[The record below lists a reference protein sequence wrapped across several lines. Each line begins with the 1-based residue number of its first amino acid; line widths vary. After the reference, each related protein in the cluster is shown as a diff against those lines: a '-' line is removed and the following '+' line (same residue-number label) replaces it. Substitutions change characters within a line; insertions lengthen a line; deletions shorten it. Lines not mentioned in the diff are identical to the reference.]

1 MTNASEKTTH
11 QESTKLL
18 ASVFRA
24 TNSAR
29 PVLLLGA
36 GASFSSGVPLAA
48 EGVRR
53 LAKRV
58 FADKVK
64 GGAVIPEQ
72 VKLTEWQTWLQSH
85 PWFIPGDDRLA
96 ENFPLVVQ
104 HLLEPREYR
113 TRALLD
119 LLHVADEVSA
129 GYKCLADFVMRGLVR
144 TILTTNFDI
153 CLPTALRTRHP
164 HIRQVAE
171 VNRGPDDLREFNIF
185 SRAQIVWLH
194 GRAEQYTDR
203 NLITE
208 VEKLDAKLVN
218 LLVPLLA
225 SSPLVVVG
233 YRGSEPSVMESL
245 LGRNARATHK
255 FKNGILWCVRQGES
269 LHPNVEALRRSVGR
283 NFTLLRVDGF
293 DELMAD
299 LARELVHEDTYVG
312 ERQRQEADTRVA
324 FDDQPEVRATLDDLD
339 DDLMLSV
346 MRDYC
351 AKLGRS
357 PVTRETL
364 VALLREQALV
374 VSKGGHECPT
384 KGCVLLFGR
393 EPGRY
398 FPHAVVSATIG
409 GKKRRVF
416 EGNLIRQRLAI
427 LEWLESPD
435 VNPILTLKQRVAHHS
450 RSAYAQRALVELMTN
465 MLVHRDYE
473 HADNAQLNVDPG
485 TAITFRNPGTLP
497 DAVATR
503 VVADDAGN
511 FRPVP
516 SASHLRN
523 RSLCDVFFGLQAM
536 EREGTGLCDVEQMAT
551 VGGGDAVFTN
561 DLQNRAFIARVT
573 QPPASAGSRTV
584 ARSTR
589 PTGLY
594 VLNVLPF
601 LSLPERLSVVGLR
614 VPWPR
619 RPRDLALDGL
629 GTFIVVGDELWSFA
643 PPDVLLAR
651 LDAIVDAG
659 RSQSLPREDV
669 EADPHAR
676 RVLSWLLRKH
686 FERHL
691 ARFREIGLVLEE
703 GRRKGKRVYFHG
715 REGRSRTHVYDTPR
729 RRGVSRQVVK
739 QRADGDRT
747 WFENEGFGYEVTNT
761 GSDMWAIRIK
771 PFYMFT
777 GKDARTPLPAFTRTA
792 RATRRMK
799 LDRNKNVDDDLTFWG
814 RLLSVGE
821 PTINLGQE
829 NVGDLILAGS
839 FLTVEVP
846 EEGLVGDEH
855 SNRLPA

>member
-1 MTNASEKTTH
+1 MMTALETTTH

-18 ASVFRA
+18 ASILRA
-24 TNSAR
+24 ANAVR

-58 FADKVK
+58 FADRVK
-64 GGAVIPEQ
+64 GGAVVPEQ
-72 VKLTEWQTWLQSH
+72 VKLTEWQTWLQAH
-85 PWFIPGDDRLA
+85 PWFLSGDDRLP

-119 LLHVADEVSA
+119 LLEVGDDVGP
-129 GYKCLADFVMRGLVR
+129 GYKNLAEFVMRGLVR
-144 TILTTNFDI
+144 TILTTNFDT
-153 CLPTALRTRHP
+153 CLPTALRALHP

-203 NLITE
+203 NLIGE
-208 VEKLDAKLVN
+208 IEKLDAKLVQ

-225 SSPLVVVG
+225 SSPLVVLG

-245 LGRNARATHK
+245 LARNARATHS
-255 FKNGILWCVRQGES
+255 FKNGILWCVRHGET
-269 LHPNVEALRRSVGR
+269 LHPNVETLRRSVGK
-283 NFTLLRVDGF
+283 NFKLLRIDGF
-293 DELMAD
+293 DEMMAD
-299 LARELVHEDTYVG
+299 LARELVHEDAYIG
-312 ERQRQEADTRVA
+312 ERQRQEADARLA
-324 FDDQPEVRATLDDLD
+324 FDDQPEERATLDDLD
-339 DDLMLSV
+339 GDLMLSV

-351 AKLGRS
+351 AKLGRA

-364 VALLREQALV
+364 AALLREQGLIV
-374 VSKGGHECPT
+374 TSGGRERPT
-384 KGCVLLFGR
+384 RGCVLLFGR
-393 EPGRY
+393 EPKKY

-416 EGNLIRQRLAI
+416 EGNLIRQRLAV

-435 VNPILTLKQRVAHHS
+435 INPTLTVKQRVGHQAQ
-450 RSAYAQRALVELMTN
+450 SAYAHRALVELMTN
-465 MLVHRDYE
+465 MMVHRDYE
-473 HADNAQLNVDPG
+473 QPDNAQLSVDPG
-485 TAITFRNPGTLP
+485 VAITFRNPGTLP
-497 DAVATR
+497 DAVANR
-503 VVADDAGN
+503 VVTDDVGN

-523 RSLCDVFFGLQAM
+523 RSLCDVFFGMQAM
-536 EREGTGLCDVEQMAT
+536 EREGTGLCDVEHMAT
-551 VGGGDAVFTN
+551 AGGGDATFTN
-561 DLQNRAFIARVT
+561 DLQNRAFVVRVT
-573 QPPASAGSRTV
+573 QPPSSAGSRTV

-601 LSLPERLSVVGLR
+601 TSLPERLSVVGLC
-614 VPWPR
+614 VSWPR
-619 RPRDLALDGL
+619 RPKGLALEGL
-629 GTFIVVGDELWSFA
+629 GTFVVVGNELWSFA
-643 PPDVLLAR
+643 PLDVLKDRLASVADLER
-651 LDAIVDAG
+651 CFSML
-659 RSQSLPREDV
+659 RQDV
-669 EADPHAR
+669 EMQDEQR
-676 RVLSWLLRKH
+676 KILSWLLRKH

-691 ARFREIGLVLEE
+691 SRFREIGLMVEE
-703 GRRKGKRVYFHG
+703 GRRKGRRAYFRG
-715 REGRSRTHVYDTPR
+715 RDGRPRNHVYDTPR
-729 RRGVSRQVVK
+729 RRGVSRLVVK
-739 QRADGDRT
+739 QRGDSERP
-747 WFENEGFGYEVTNT
+747 WFENEGFGYEVTHT
-761 GSDMWAIRIK
+761 GGDMWAVRVK

-777 GKDARTPLPAFTRTA
+777 GKDARTPLPSFTRTV

-814 RLLSVGE
+814 RLLSTGE
-821 PTINLGQE
+821 PTINIGQE
-829 NVGDLILAGS
+829 HVNDLILAGS

-846 EEGLVGDEH
+846 EEGLLGDEY
-855 SNRLPA
+855 SNRMPA